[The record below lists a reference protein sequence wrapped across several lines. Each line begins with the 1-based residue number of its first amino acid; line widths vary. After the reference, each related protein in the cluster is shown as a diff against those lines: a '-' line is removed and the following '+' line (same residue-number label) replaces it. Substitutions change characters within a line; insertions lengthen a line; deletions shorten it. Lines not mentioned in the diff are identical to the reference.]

1 MITIDTALLNKK
13 IKESGLKKN
22 AIAGKLKLT
31 CAGLNKKL
39 VGNSEFKASEIQ
51 SIAKTLNLS
60 TNEIFAIFFT
70 ELVDNT
76 STSDQ
81 KGT

>member
-1 MITIDTALLNKK
+1 MITTDIALLNKK

-60 TNEIFAIFFT
+60 TDEIFSIF
-70 ELVDNT
+70 LPVL
-76 STSDQ
+76 
-81 KGT
+81 